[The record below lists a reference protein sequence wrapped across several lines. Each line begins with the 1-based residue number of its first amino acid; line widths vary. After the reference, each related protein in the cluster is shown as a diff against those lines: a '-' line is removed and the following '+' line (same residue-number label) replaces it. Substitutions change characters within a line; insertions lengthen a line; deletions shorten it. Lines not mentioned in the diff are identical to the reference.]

1 MFSLIDDFYNRTD
14 LGMLSLIFM
23 NSTFSKTHQS
33 QQWPV
38 SDRMQ
43 AYPCYES
50 MTLNKSETEGN
61 PYKIFKDTFE
71 KKTNIKILKLHS
83 FFRKIK
89 LEELKNSNVYK
100 KDRPH
105 TDSKEYDIAG
115 LVYFNSTSLIDGTKI
130 YNYTS
135 DFEPTAVIGSKPNRC
150 VFYNS
155 AQPHSAPYEQV
166 VEERWVQPF
175 FLVVKEETLELHKDL

>member
-14 LGMLSLIFM
+14 LGILSLTFM
-23 NSTFSKTHQS
+23 NTVFSATHQS
-33 QQWPV
+33 QEWPV
-38 SDRMQ
+38 SNRMQ

-50 MTLNKSETEGN
+50 ITLDKSEKEGN

-71 KKTNIKILKLHS
+71 KKTNFKILKLHS

-89 LEELKNSNVYK
+89 LEELKNSAVYK

-105 TDSKEYDIAG
+105 TDGKDYDIAG

-130 YNYTS
+130 YNYES
-135 DFEPTAVIGSKPNRC
+135 DFEPTAIIGSKPNRC

-155 AQPHSAPYEQV
+155 TQPHSSPFEQI

-175 FLVVKEETLELHKDL
+175 FLVVKEETLELHKD